1 MKNLLLKLIA
11 VGKVKDPHY
20 QAKTAEFLTRLGAYG
35 KLEAVELR
43 DDTVEKES
51 QAILKQL
58 EHERGMV
65 IVLDEHG
72 RTLSSPALAQIM
84 AECDRRMVFVVGGA
98 YGFTDAVRER
108 ADLVL
113 SLSPMTF
120 THEMARLVLA
130 EQLYRAATIL
140 ARAEGFFT
148 TLR

>member
-1 MKNLLLKLIA
+1 MKNLLLKLVA
-11 VGKVKDPHY
+11 VGRIKDPHY
-20 QAKTAEFLTRLGAYG
+20 QAKIAEFLTRLGAYG
-35 KLEAVELR
+35 KVEVVELR

-58 EHERGMV
+58 ERERGLV

-72 RTLSSPALAQIM
+72 RALTSSALAQVM
-84 AECDRRMVFVVGGA
+84 AECDRRMVLVVGGA
-98 YGFTDAVRER
+98 YGFADAVRER

-113 SLSPMTF
+113 SLSAMTF

-140 ARAEGFFT
+140 AGKKYHHE
-148 TLR
+148 

>member
-11 VGKVKDPHY
+11 VGRIKDPHY
-20 QAKTAEFLTRLGAYG
+20 QAKIAEFLTRLGAYG
-35 KLEAVELR
+35 KLEVVELR

-58 EHERGMV
+58 ERERGLV
-65 IVLDEHG
+65 VVLDEHG
-72 RTLSSPALAQIM
+72 RTLTSAGLAQVM

-98 YGFTDAVRER
+98 YGFADAVRGR

-113 SLSPMTF
+113 SLSAMTF
-120 THEMARLVLA
+120 THEMARLVLV

-140 ARAEGFFT
+140 AGKKYHHE
-148 TLR
+148 